1 MQTILGSFLIRWLRV
16 VPEWRQVPDDA
27 ERIRIADAAD
37 RLVMNH
43 PAYYLGV
50 CATAY
55 FGVSVAIAATGLAR
69 RYLPFLPMGATGIS
83 IYAVLLAAYY
93 VVIGVVF
100 HRRLTALV
108 RKRLLELG
116 IPICLHCGYDLRGQ
130 TEPRC
135 PECGRGFD
143 RKLIAGGRSA
153 NGPSPATMRDSER

>member
-1 MQTILGSFLIRWLRV
+1 MQTILGSFLKRWLRV
-16 VPEWRQVPDDA
+16 VPEWRHVPDDA

-69 RYLPFLPMGATGIS
+69 RYLPFLPTGATSIS
-83 IYAVLLAAYY
+83 IFGLLIAVYY
-93 VVIGVVF
+93 VVIGIVF
-100 HRRLTALV
+100 HRRLRTLV

-116 IPICLHCGYDLRGQ
+116 IPICVHCGYDLRGQ
-130 TEPRC
+130 IEPRC
-135 PECGRGFD
+135 PECGRAFD
-143 RKLIAGGRSA
+143 PEHIKTSRRATGGADAR
-153 NGPSPATMRDSER
+153 